1 MFWIVSIAWW
11 LWIKIKICHIVD
23 SKMKCLNATWLM
35 HTALK
40 SIRIKKAGFK
50 KNNNNKKKAK
60 KKELQTEIKASLVNI
75 RTQTLGKDLFTADV
89 NASSPVKWTSSKPS
103 SKHVLA
109 FFRRAQ
115 TQVTTVTIW
124 LLSQMIKHNNCQQST
139 LHSKGPQTRLSIIK
153 MPTHEDQI
161 YKVNI

>member
-1 MFWIVSIAWW
+1 MRHRQLNELHPNHHQNTSW
-11 LWIKIKICHIVD
+11 L
-23 SKMKCLNATWLM
+23 
-35 HTALK
+35 
-40 SIRIKKAGFK
+40 
-50 KNNNNKKKAK
+50 
-60 KKELQTEIKASLVNI
+60 
-75 RTQTLGKDLFTADV
+75 
-89 NASSPVKWTSSKPS
+89 
-103 SKHVLA
+103 

>member
-1 MFWIVSIAWW
+1 MVWIVSIAWW

-23 SKMKCLNATWLM
+23 SKVKCLNATWLM

-40 SIRIKKAGFK
+40 SIRIKKAGLK
-50 KNNNNKKKAK
+50 KKTTTKKAK

-75 RTQTLGKDLFTADV
+75 RTQTLGKDLFTAD
-89 NASSPVKWTSSKPS
+89 ASSAVKWTSSKPS
-103 SKHVLA
+103 SKLILA

-124 LLSQMIKHNNCQQST
+124 LFTQMIKHNCQQST